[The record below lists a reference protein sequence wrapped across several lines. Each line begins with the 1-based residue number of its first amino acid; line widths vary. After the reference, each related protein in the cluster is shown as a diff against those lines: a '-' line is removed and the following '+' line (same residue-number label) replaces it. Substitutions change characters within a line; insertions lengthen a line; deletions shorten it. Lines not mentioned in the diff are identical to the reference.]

1 MVPYQYEYPE
11 ESWGEHGEA
20 TMLDEDQV
28 PSSGQANSRHA
39 ADSHLDSTPSPA
51 WPHRWSPAPVKHG
64 RGSGKTLIIL
74 LSVFKDLKV
83 LINLQPL
90 FSKKRINLKD
100 I

>member
-51 WPHRWSPAPVKHG
+51 WPHRWSSAPVKHG
-64 RGSGKTLIIL
+64 RGSGKNTYYTSQRLQGSLSSYKSSII
-74 LSVFKDLKV
+74 VFEKKDK
-83 LINLQPL
+83 
-90 FSKKRINLKD
+90 F
-100 I
+100 